1 MYNILYNPYLVK
13 FYLRPRYFIFLCN
26 LSPHRML
33 QVSHRLSA
41 VNEVVL
47 HRLVGCYLSEMSQL
61 SIDMPDDAFI
71 VNKEQPQNNK

>member
-1 MYNILYNPYLVK
+1 
-13 FYLRPRYFIFLCN
+13 
-26 LSPHRML
+26 
-33 QVSHRLSA
+33 

-71 VNKEQPQNNK
+71 VNKE